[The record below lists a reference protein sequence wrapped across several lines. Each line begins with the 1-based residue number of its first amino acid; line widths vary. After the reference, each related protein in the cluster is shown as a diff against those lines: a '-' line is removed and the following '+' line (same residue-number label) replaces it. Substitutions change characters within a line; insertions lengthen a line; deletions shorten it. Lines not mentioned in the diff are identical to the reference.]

1 MPSWTLQEL
10 TSRATARIG
19 RRADIPLST
28 VSFWVNQAYQAVA
41 EVAPHALQECLAV
54 SSTTSGENRFQLPS
68 DFKEILSLS
77 YLTAGGSSARTLRR
91 ISPARAD
98 IQDPDVIGVSGEYVQ
113 YNDFL
118 ELWPSPN
125 SAYSLQL
132 RYRQW
137 VEDMVSLASVP
148 SVSTPYRY
156 AILLKAEQHLHE
168 DLGNDE
174 RAVNAEFR
182 YQQFLSQVNNDESRR
197 QHDASGVGVMPVY

>member
-1 MPSWTLQEL
+1 MPTWTLGEL
-10 TSRATARIG
+10 ISSATQRAG
-19 RRADIPLST
+19 RRGNIPQST
-28 VSFWVNQAYQAVA
+28 ASLWVNQAYQ
-41 EVAPHALQECLAV
+41 EVSEVVPHALQECIAI

-68 DFKEILSLS
+68 DYKEILSLS
-77 YLTAGGSSARTLRR
+77 YLTATGSSARTLRR

-98 IQDPDVIGVSGEYVQ
+98 IQDPDSLGVSEEYVQ

-137 VEDMVSLASVP
+137 VSDLVSTSSIPSLA
-148 SVSTPYRY
+148 TPYRY

-168 DLGNDE
+168 YLNNDDQ
-174 RAVNAEFR
+174 AINAEFR
-182 YQQFLSQVNNDESRR
+182 YQQYVSQVNNDEARR
-197 QHDASGVGVMPVY
+197 QHDASGVGVHPVY

>member
-1 MPSWTLQEL
+1 V
-10 TSRATARIG
+10 G
-19 RRADIPLST
+19 RRADVP
-28 VSFWVNQAYQAVA
+28 VSQVSLWVNQAYQEIA
-41 EVAPHALQECLAV
+41 EVVPHALQECIAI

-68 DFKEILSLS
+68 DYKEILSLS
-77 YLTAGGSSARTLRR
+77 YLTAVGNSARTLRR

-98 IQDPDVIGVSGEYVQ
+98 IQDPDVLGVSEEYVQ

-137 VEDMVSLASVP
+137 VGDLVSTSSIPSLA
-148 SVSTPYRY
+148 TPYRY

-168 DLGNDE
+168 YLNNDDK
-174 RAVNAEFR
+174 AINSEFK
-182 YQQFLSQVNNDESRR
+182 YQQYISQVNSDEARR
-197 QHDASGVGVMPVY
+197 QHDASGVGVHAVY

>member
-1 MPSWTLQEL
+1 MPSWTLEEI
-10 TSRATARIG
+10 TSQATARIG
-19 RRADIPLST
+19 RRADMPLST
-28 VSFWVNQAYQAVA
+28 VSFWANQAYQEVA
-41 EVAPHALQECLAV
+41 EVAPHALHERIAV

-68 DFKEILSLS
+68 DYKEILSLS
-77 YLTAGGSSARTLRR
+77 YLTNIGSARTFKR
-91 ISPARAD
+91 ISPANAD
-98 IQDPDVIGVSGEYVQ
+98 IQDPDDLGIPGSYVQ

-137 VEDMVSLASVP
+137 VPDMTALADVP
-148 SVSTPYRY
+148 SLSTPYRY
-156 AILLKAEQHLHE
+156 AILLKTEQHLHE
-168 DLGNDE
+168 FLGNDE

-197 QHDASGVGVMPVY
+197 QHDAGGFGVRPVY